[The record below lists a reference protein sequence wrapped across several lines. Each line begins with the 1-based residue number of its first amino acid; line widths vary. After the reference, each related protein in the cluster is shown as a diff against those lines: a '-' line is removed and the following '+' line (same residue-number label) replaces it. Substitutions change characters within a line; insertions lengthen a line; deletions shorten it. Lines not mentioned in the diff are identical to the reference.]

1 METATPLAAEAGRGA
16 KQTEAVSVDVRIELD
31 KAQPCDRISLL
42 STVVRVGGIG
52 CVQQVQPGVGDKLG
66 ERPKASEVLEA
77 LLGVC
82 RVACQNGWGP
92 ELLCQWLQIHWADFL
107 AKDEV
112 LLNLIREFKLGPAF
126 SHIGQYHFTDD
137 TVGSLI
143 LFVLGQ
149 MKPTKGETAATFV
162 LQVDRFAKF
171 LYLRYF
177 SAHALY
183 ITLVTRLEANVG
195 GRCRVFV

>member
-1 METATPLAAEAGRGA
+1 MSVAPNPLGRFSAE
-16 KQTEAVSVDVRIELD
+16 
-31 KAQPCDRISLL
+31 
-42 STVVRVGGIG
+42 
-52 CVQQVQPGVGDKLG
+52 
-66 ERPKASEVLEA
+66 
-77 LLGVC
+77 
-82 RVACQNGWGP
+82 
-92 ELLCQWLQIHWADFL
+92 
-107 AKDEV
+107 DEV

-162 LQVDRFAKF
+162 SQVDHFAKF
-171 LYLRYF
+171 LYPQYF
-177 SAHALY
+177 SACALY

-195 GRCRVFV
+195 GRCRVFVWRWF